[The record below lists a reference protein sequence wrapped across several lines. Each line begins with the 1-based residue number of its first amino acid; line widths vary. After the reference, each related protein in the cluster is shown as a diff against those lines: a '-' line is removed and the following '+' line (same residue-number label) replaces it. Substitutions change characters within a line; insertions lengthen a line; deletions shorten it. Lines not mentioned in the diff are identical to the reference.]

1 MFSPTSQLLNN
12 KLTNMYNY
20 PFEKLEVWQLLKKI
34 VVKIYKI
41 TGQFPS
47 DERFGMVNQ
56 MRRAAV
62 SICSNLAEGSGRNT
76 SKDQAYFYNM
86 AYSSLMELLNQLLI
100 AFDLQW
106 IKENEVAGI
115 RTDLELVSAKI
126 NALRKSILKK

>member
-1 MFSPTSQLLNN
+1 
-12 KLTNMYNY
+12 MYTY
-20 PFEKLEVWQLLKKI
+20 PFEKLEVWQLSKKV

-41 TGQFPS
+41 TEQFPAN
-47 DERFGMVNQ
+47 EKFGMVNQ

-76 SKDQAYFYNM
+76 AKDQAYFYNM

-106 IKENEVAGI
+106 IKENEVAEI
-115 RTDLELVSAKI
+115 RTDMELVSAKI
-126 NALRKSILKK
+126 NALRKSILKT

>member
-1 MFSPTSQLLNN
+1 
-12 KLTNMYNY
+12 MYTY
-20 PFEKLEVWQLLKKI
+20 PFEKLEVWQLSRKI

-41 TGQFPS
+41 TGQFPAN
-47 DERFGMVNQ
+47 EKFGMVNQ

-76 SKDQAYFYNM
+76 SKDQAWFYNM
-86 AYSSLMELLNQLLI
+86 AYSSLMEVLNQLLI

-106 IKENEVAGI
+106 INENELTEI